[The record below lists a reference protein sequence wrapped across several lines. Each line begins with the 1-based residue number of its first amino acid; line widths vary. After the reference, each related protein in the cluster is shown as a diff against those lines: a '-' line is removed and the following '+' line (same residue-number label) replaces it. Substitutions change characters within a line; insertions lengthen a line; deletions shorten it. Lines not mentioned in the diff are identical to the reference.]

1 MLPLTKYIDP
11 EGADCLPSRTRADDE
26 NDRTDA
32 YRPSN
37 DDYANDQCK
46 MASQSNAWKLAVLNA
61 FLFIN
66 GTCSLFDNKNSSK
79 TLLFTLGSQPRVFR
93 DSNWKCVVVI
103 SAIDVYSKQLRDLN
117 IFGNILAIKKS

>member
-1 MLPLTKYIDP
+1 MVLVLPLTKYIDP

-32 YRPSN
+32 YRLSN

-46 MASQSNAWKLAVLNA
+46 MASQSNAWKLTVLNA

-66 GTCSLFDNKNSSK
+66 GTCSLFDNENSAQ
-79 TLLFTLGSQPRVFR
+79 TLLFYVR
-93 DSNWKCVVVI
+93 
-103 SAIDVYSKQLRDLN
+103 
-117 IFGNILAIKKS
+117 